1 MKEQNYDSGR
11 SASAVLMMCETLEEY
26 VLERGETC
34 DTTLYDYVTSVCP
47 KVKAGT
53 MSRAVN
59 HYDWITV
66 RSPLSASERSALE
79 KELKPDGVLYV
90 IGGT

>member
-26 VLERGETC
+26 VIERGENC
-34 DTTLYDYVTSVCP
+34 DAPLYRYVTSVSP

-53 MSRAVN
+53 MATAVN

-66 RSPLSASERSALE
+66 RSPLSASQRTALE

-90 IGGT
+90 I

>member
-26 VLERGETC
+26 VIERGRNC
-34 DTTLYDYVTSVCP
+34 DETLYRYVTSVTP
-47 KVKAGT
+47 SYQLERKG
-53 MSRAVN
+53 RQ
-59 HYDWITV
+59 YDWITV
-66 RSPLSASERSALE
+66 RSPLSVSQRKDLE

-90 IGGT
+90 I